1 MDNFITI
8 SNNIE
13 NEITVKKSKFIC
25 NLIKIETQ
33 QEAEEQIKI
42 IKKKYYDARH
52 NCVAYR
58 VQENDGIFE
67 KADRKSTRLNSSH
80 PLSSRMPS
88 SA

>member
-1 MDNFITI
+1 MDNYITI

-42 IKKKYYDARH
+42 IKKKYY
-52 NCVAYR
+52 VI
-58 VQENDGIFE
+58 V
-67 KADRKSTRLNSSH
+67 
-80 PLSSRMPS
+80 
-88 SA
+88 